1 MSGLFGQEYAQLRS
15 LEDMGYRNES
25 ITGIAGALTYFLK
38 LQPRD
43 DINNSKLV
51 LKIRPSQVLNRNISA
66 VTVSLRDEPV
76 YTQRLEFT
84 ALDSVMTIEIPLDKR
99 YVQPD
104 GRFIKMR
111 VDAKMAM
118 SDEYCKDVDNPAIWL
133 TVRNSSFLSLRK
145 QDAASFNYS
154 LKETILEYNRISTP
168 KNSDL
173 DDLLSGGVLY
183 ALIKQ
188 KASLDEIVTDNFNES
203 DTVSN
208 TIITGV
214 FSKLPAFIRNQ
225 IPDVQNGQGI
235 IINLQPYGDSRHV
248 LVVSGKDQ
256 EGYKKAINT
265 LCNYKIINSSFS
277 TKMVIDN
284 GIPHYFDKNPLP
296 VVFSLEELG
305 GTPRIM
311 EGIGALKTNYAF
323 SLADYNAIPK
333 KLTFHLEAMLSLL
346 NKGDRGFLNVY
357 LNENLVFSTDLHD
370 KTSFVGDIDLKPYLL
385 TKNNSLVV
393 EMRFHG
399 AGNICKE
406 GFANFFGF
414 IDVKTSSLIFSGEKS
429 NEFYNFFNYPGEF
442 RKRALKFIV
451 SPSLIPQ
458 LASSMGQLIT
468 QLNTTTVAANY
479 LSIPEMVSTD
489 KASME
494 DLRNYNAIVLTHRN
508 DAFIKNFN
516 TSLPVQFNKDFQLYK
531 DVSGQTSYSIN
542 DFANSGIAQ
551 IFKQGQTTFLVVTSL
566 GDSLVSDA
574 FEGVIK
580 SFGSQYSSIESN
592 VCVAN
597 SKGKSNFFFKL
608 PDNSGIVT
616 YRGDKNNLAIIWNNY
631 KFFILGGLV
640 LLLIAAFFFV
650 RKRVKKSQE
659 II

>member
-1 MSGLFGQEYAQLRS
+1 MKSKLTLLMLFALTMSGLFGQEYAQLRS

-51 LKIRPSQVLNRNISA
+51 LKVRPSQVLNKNISA

-76 YTQRLEFT
+76 FTQRLEFT

-99 YVQPD
+99 FVQPD

-168 KNSDL
+168 KSADL

-188 KASLDEIVTDNFNES
+188 KASLDEIVTDNYSES

-208 TIITGV
+208 TIITGLI
-214 FSKLPAFIRNQ
+214 SKLPAFIRNQ
-225 IPDVQNGQGI
+225 LPDIQNGQGI
-235 IINLQPYGDSRHV
+235 IMNLQPYGDSRHV

-414 IDVKTSSLIFSGEKS
+414 IDVKTSSLIFSGEKA

-468 QLNTTTVAANY
+468 QLNTTTVVANY

-508 DAFIKNFN
+508 DAFIKNFS

-551 IFKQGQTTFLVVTSL
+551 IFKQGQTVWPIVRVRVISSL
-566 GDSLVSDA
+566 SCQ
-574 FEGVIK
+574 I
-580 SFGSQYSSIESN
+580 
-592 VCVAN
+592 
-597 SKGKSNFFFKL
+597 
-608 PDNSGIVT
+608 T
-616 YRGDKNNLAIIWNNY
+616 R
-631 KFFILGGLV
+631 V
-640 LLLIAAFFFV
+640 L
-650 RKRVKKSQE
+650 
-659 II
+659 

>member
-1 MSGLFGQEYAQLRS
+1 
-15 LEDMGYRNES
+15 
-25 ITGIAGALTYFLK
+25 
-38 LQPRD
+38 
-43 DINNSKLV
+43 
-51 LKIRPSQVLNRNISA
+51 
-66 VTVSLRDEPV
+66 
-76 YTQRLEFT
+76 
-84 ALDSVMTIEIPLDKR
+84 
-99 YVQPD
+99 
-104 GRFIKMR
+104 
-111 VDAKMAM
+111 
-118 SDEYCKDVDNPAIWL
+118 
-133 TVRNSSFLSLRK
+133 
-145 QDAASFNYS
+145 
-154 LKETILEYNRISTP
+154 
-168 KNSDL
+168 
-173 DDLLSGGVLY
+173 
-183 ALIKQ
+183 
-188 KASLDEIVTDNFNES
+188 
-203 DTVSN
+203 
-208 TIITGV
+208 
-214 FSKLPAFIRNQ
+214 
-225 IPDVQNGQGI
+225 
-235 IINLQPYGDSRHV
+235 
-248 LVVSGKDQ
+248 
-256 EGYKKAINT
+256 
-265 LCNYKIINSSFS
+265 
-277 TKMVIDN
+277 
-284 GIPHYFDKNPLP
+284 
-296 VVFSLEELG
+296 
-305 GTPRIM
+305 
-311 EGIGALKTNYAF
+311 
-323 SLADYNAIPK
+323 
-333 KLTFHLEAMLSLL
+333 MLSLL

-414 IDVKTSSLIFSGEKS
+414 IDVKTSSLIFSGEKA

-616 YRGDKNNLAIIWNNY
+616 YRGDKNSLAIIWNNY